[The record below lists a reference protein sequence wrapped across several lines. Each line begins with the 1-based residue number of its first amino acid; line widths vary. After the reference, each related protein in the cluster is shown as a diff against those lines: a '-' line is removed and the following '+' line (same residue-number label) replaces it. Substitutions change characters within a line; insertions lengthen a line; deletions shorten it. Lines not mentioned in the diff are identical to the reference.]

1 MILTTYTLSKIYKM
15 TRLTIIFIALVISYL
30 QLGAQVAPDK
40 YYVQFSDKDNSPYS
54 VNNPEEYLSQRAI
67 DRRNAQG
74 IAIDIRDLP
83 VNPAYIAGVRNAG
96 ASILNPTKWLNGVTI
111 ETDNASVINTISSLP
126 YVVSV
131 TKASVRSADDPD
143 SKEFF
148 NNEAYGEVPSALIE
162 MKDSQIY
169 DYGASFN
176 QIDMVRG
183 DELHAMGFR
192 GEGMVIGVLDSGFD
206 QADNVAVF
214 DSLWSENRVLGTRD
228 FVDGGPIL
236 YDKHFHGTGVLSIM
250 AGNFPGELI
259 GTAPKASYYLLRTE
273 DAATEY
279 IIEEYNWVSGAEYAD
294 SVGCDVLNTSLGY
307 SEFDDATQNHTYED
321 MDGNTT
327 PITIGADIAASKGMI
342 LSTSAGNSGAS
353 AWFYITAPADGDSVL
368 TVGAVNSEGIPWISS
383 GNGPTSDGRIKPDV
397 AAQGEGTYFFASYS
411 GTFTWG
417 NGTSLSSPIIAGMM
431 ACLWQSMPDKTNMEV
446 IEMVKQSASL
456 ADAPDNKIG
465 YGIPDFIEANL
476 LTVQEQGDINFFEGI
491 SAYPNPFTTSVN
503 LTFTASEPGVVNLSL
518 VDLTGRKLTARS
530 FTHNSGQN
538 SIVLDELGNI
548 PGGIYFLRMENANSA
563 VSAKLVKY

>member
-1 MILTTYTLSKIYKM
+1 M

-54 VNNPEEYLSQRAI
+54 INNPEEYLSQRAI

-83 VNPAYIAGVRNAG
+83 VNPAYIAGVRNTG
-96 ASILNPTKWLNGVTI
+96 ANILNPTKWLNGVTI
-111 ETDNASVINTISSLP
+111 QTDNASVISAISMLP

-131 TKASVRSADDPD
+131 TKASLKTVGDAST
-143 SKEFF
+143 KEFF
-148 NNEAYGEVPSALIE
+148 RNEAYGALPSAE
-162 MKDSQIY
+162 SGMKSSQFF

-183 DELHAMGFR
+183 DELHEKGFR

-206 QADNVAVF
+206 QADSAAVF
-214 DSLWSENRVLGTRD
+214 DSLWSENRVLGTKD
-228 FVDGGPIL
+228 FVVGGPIMF
-236 YDKHFHGTGVLSIM
+236 DKHFHGAGVLSIM
-250 AGNFPGELI
+250 AGNYPGELI

-307 SEFDDATQNHTYED
+307 SEFDDPSQNHTYED

-368 TVGAVNSEGIPWISS
+368 SVGAVNSQGVPWISS

-431 ACLWQSMPDKTNMEV
+431 ACLWQSMPDKTNMEL

-465 YGIPDFIEANL
+465 YGIPDFMEANL
-476 LTVQEQGDINFFEGI
+476 LSVYEQDDVNFFEGI
-491 SAYPNPFTTSVN
+491 TAYPNPFTTSVN
-503 LTFTASEPGVVNLSL
+503 LAFTAGEPGVVKLSL
-518 VDLTGRKLTARS
+518 VDLTGRKLKAQTYQHS
-530 FTHNSGQN
+530 SGHNL
-538 SIVLDELGNI
+538 ILLDELGDM
-548 PGGIYFLRMENANSA
+548 PGGIYFLRLENANAA
-563 VSAKLVKY
+563 VSAKLIKY